1 MSKNITPA
9 APDGEGRIVVF
20 QEQAIRRIWHAD
32 QWWFSVIDVVGILS
46 ETAIPRRYWSDLKR
60 KLAQEAGSGQPY
72 EKIVRLKLTAPDGKQ
87 RETDCADTETLF
99 RIIQSIPSPKA
110 EPFKR
115 WLAQVGYERVKEIE
129 DPELASARARELYE
143 AKGYPK
149 DWIEKRLRSITV
161 RGALTDEWKQRGV
174 TEGREYSI
182 LTAEIARATFG
193 ITPGDHKKLKGLEH
207 AKAANLRD
215 HMTDLELIF
224 TMLGEASTTEIAKRK
239 DTQGFRQNRGAAR
252 EGGTVAGN
260 ARREL
265 EAKSGQPVVSPTNYL
280 SAPEPGTSEIA
291 ISAFVATQT
300 EALAP
305 TARDRPRT
313 RKKVIKKTAQ
323 AIADPGGTPSDAS
336 KKKRGKKP

>member
-1 MSKNITPA
+1 MSKKITPST
-9 APDGEGRIVVF
+9 PGNEERIVVF
-20 QEQAIRRIWHAD
+20 QEQAIRRTWHE
-32 QWWFSVIDVVGILS
+32 QEWWFSVVDVCAVLTDSRDAG
-46 ETAIPRRYWSDLKR
+46 AYWR
-60 KLAQEAGSGQPY
+60 KLKQRLGAEGSEVVTFCHG
-72 EKIVRLKLTAPDGKQ
+72 LKLEAPDGKQ
-87 RETDCADTETLF
+87 RVTDCANTEGLF

-149 DWIEKRLRSITV
+149 DWIEKRMRSIAV
-161 RGALTDEWKQRGV
+161 RAALTDEWKQRGV

-193 ITPGDHKKLKGLEH
+193 VTPGDHKKLKGLEQ
-207 AKAANLRD
+207 ARIANLRD

-239 DTQGFRQNRGAAR
+239 DAQGFQQNKIAAK

-260 ARREL
+260 ARKEL
-265 EAKSGQPVVSPTNYL
+265 EAKSGKPVVSRENHLASPD
-280 SAPEPGTSEIA
+280 SHASEAPSL
-291 ISAFVATQT
+291 AT
-300 EALAP
+300 
-305 TARDRPRT
+305 PRT
-313 RKKVIKKTAQ
+313 KPRKK
-323 AIADPGGTPSDAS
+323 P
-336 KKKRGKKP
+336 